1 MNNPHELDELY
12 PVVFD
17 IINSHI
23 GEYYTDTLIQI
34 YRGSVYDRWI
44 IPGDTY
50 CLIYVDKTSNIFY
63 ARKKFRKRKLLSDQ
77 LKLLGLKEFTA

>member
-1 MNNPHELDELY
+1 MNNSDELY
-12 PVVFD
+12 PIVFN
-17 IINSHI
+17 IISSHI
-23 GEYYTDTLIQI
+23 DEYYKDTLVQT
-34 YRGSVYDRWI
+34 YAGSVYDRWI

-63 ARKKFRKRKLLSDQ
+63 ARKKFRNRKLLSNQ

>member
-12 PVVFD
+12 PAIFD
-17 IINSHI
+17 IINRHI

-34 YRGSVYDRWI
+34 YRGDVYDRWI
-44 IPGDTY
+44 QPGDTY
-50 CLIYVDKTSNIFY
+50 CLIYTDKTSNTFY
-63 ARKKFRKRKLLSDQ
+63 ARAKFRKRNLLINQ

>member
-1 MNNPHELDELY
+1 MNKLDELY
-12 PVVFD
+12 PIVFN

-23 GEYYTDTLIQI
+23 DEYYNDTLIQI

-44 IPGDTY
+44 ISGDTY
-50 CLIYVDKTSNIFY
+50 CLIYVDKTSSVFY
-63 ARKKFRKRKLLSDQ
+63 ARAKFRKRQLLINQ